1 MHACMRVPGF
11 IICRWPVAF
20 VHSFNKRIPH
30 HGFCILAHFLDF
42 NASRTYTCMLMCA
55 HIICSFI
62 LDALR
67 KAGGDIDKAK
77 RAIAARIAGQNNTSD
92 DQHQRAPPR
101 HSTAINNLS
110 DRQYCCVWACE
121 VYEDGFRP
129 DIARTLLATV
139 ARHVNPILRERG
151 WRVKRLI
158 ESASTK
164 WIGLCTGNGRDDADA
179 ASVNIQLNLRV
190 EPSKYCRQFRPFKSI
205 LAVLLHEITHV
216 SIGLEDIH
224 PPAFY
229 ELLDEIKEQYREKL
243 LAGEVDKETDDYGT
257 NGKFITGDG
266 QIGSVAQ
273 SAADVLGINGAGAD
287 LGLNVLGSAGSEGD
301 CGASKKRG
309 KGSRHGGGRRGAG
322 YSKGYTSNVPSNE
335 KKRPLLKGA
344 KMVDKRTKIGK
355 AAMREREN
363 MSARDLAAKAALAR
377 FGEGGGNIRSSTARS
392 GVATGKPGDEICI
405 DDSSSDDDNN
415 NSERIKHGFKKDDKK
430 YSEGP
435 SDSGSAGEEDDDEAK
450 DDDDEAIADH
460 DQGCGCRCCHWSKMF
475 FLSEDKG

>member
-1 MHACMRVPGF
+1 M
-11 IICRWPVAF
+11 
-20 VHSFNKRIPH
+20 
-30 HGFCILAHFLDF
+30 
-42 NASRTYTCMLMCA
+42 
-55 HIICSFI
+55 
-62 LDALR
+62 
-67 KAGGDIDKAK
+67 
-77 RAIAARIAGQNNTSD
+77 
-92 DQHQRAPPR
+92 
-101 HSTAINNLS
+101 
-110 DRQYCCVWACE
+110 
-121 VYEDGFRP
+121 
-129 DIARTLLATV
+129 

-205 LAVLLHEITHV
+205 LAVMLHEITHV

-229 ELLDEIKEQYREKL
+229 ELLDEIKAQYREKL
-243 LAGEVDKETDDYGT
+243 VAGEVDKETDDYGT

-309 KGSRHGGGRRGAG
+309 RGRRGGGKRGAG

-335 KKRPLLKGA
+335 KKRPLLKGFSVN
-344 KMVDKRTKIGK
+344 KTSRGGRCPSKR
-355 AAMREREN
+355 RLLEN
-363 MSARDLAAKAALAR
+363 RQVL
-377 FGEGGGNIRSSTARS
+377 
-392 GVATGKPGDEICI
+392 GDV
-405 DDSSSDDDNN
+405 S
-415 NSERIKHGFKKDDKK
+415 
-430 YSEGP
+430 
-435 SDSGSAGEEDDDEAK
+435 
-450 DDDDEAIADH
+450 
-460 DQGCGCRCCHWSKMF
+460 
-475 FLSEDKG
+475 